1 MAKKPFTPIPP
12 MAELPPA
19 EEINVREL
27 LDKYLSGEIDLICV
41 LGPTASGKTRY
52 AVRLAR
58 QINDLLQKRS
68 LSIRENSEN
77 VPQSWSQ
84 EKEISPHRPHEDHKN
99 EDRLLAPASEKRA
112 TPLAAG
118 GGASHRERQGFF
130 PSPSGMTFNSAE
142 IISADSRQVYRGM
155 DIGTGKDLNEYEEI
169 PYHLMDIVDA
179 GTKYNIFEYQR
190 DFEKVYK
197 DITDRGGIPILCGGS
212 GLYIEAATCGYSLPE
227 VPPDPELR
235 AELEK
240 KSDEELIAQ
249 LASLKPLHNNTDY
262 DTRKRLIRALEI
274 AIYEAEHPVER
285 TSFLPK
291 NTYYIG
297 TLVTREERNARID
310 RRLDDRLKEGMV
322 EEIKGLIDGTHPALA
337 PEHKPIPAEDLI
349 YYGLEYKFVTLYL
362 IGELTFDEMRTQLAT
377 AIHQFA
383 KRQMTW
389 FRGMERK
396 GIRIHWTNV

>member
-1 MAKKPFTPIPP
+1 

-19 EEINVREL
+19 EEINVREI
-27 LDKYLSGEIDLICV
+27 LDKYLAGEIDLICV

-52 AVRLAR
+52 AVQLAR
-58 QINDLLQKRS
+58 EINALTGA
-68 LSIRENSEN
+68 
-77 VPQSWSQ
+77 
-84 EKEISPHRPHEDHKN
+84 
-99 EDRLLAPASEKRA
+99 LAS
-112 TPLAAG
+112 
-118 GGASHRERQGFF
+118 
-130 PSPSGMTFNSAE
+130 E

-179 GTKYNIFEYQR
+179 GEKYNIFEYQR
-190 DFEKVYK
+190 DFEKAYK
-197 DITDRGGIPILCGGS
+197 DIRERGCIPILCGGS

-227 VPPDPELR
+227 VPADPELR

-240 KSDEELIAQ
+240 ETDEELIRR
-249 LASLKPLHNNTDY
+249 LASLKPLHNSTDY

-274 AIYEAEHPVER
+274 AIYEAEHPVVR
-285 TSFLPK
+285 TAYLPK

-297 TLVTREERNARID
+297 TLVSRDERNARID
-310 RRLDDRLKEGMV
+310 RRLDARLEEGMV
-322 EEIKGLIDGTHPALA
+322 EEIRSLLDGTHPALGKDIS
-337 PEHKPIPAEDLI
+337 KPISADDLI

-362 IGELTFDEMRTQLAT
+362 TGELTYEQMRTQLAT

-396 GIRIHWTNV
+396 GIRIHWTAL

>member
-1 MAKKPFTPIPP
+1 

-19 EEINVREL
+19 EEINVKEIT
-27 LDKYLSGEIDLICV
+27 DKYLTGEIDLICV

-52 AVRLAR
+52 AVQLAR
-58 QINDLLQKRS
+58 QINTLLQETK
-68 LSIRENSEN
+68 
-77 VPQSWSQ
+77 
-84 EKEISPHRPHEDHKN
+84 
-99 EDRLLAPASEKRA
+99 
-112 TPLAAG
+112 
-118 GGASHRERQGFF
+118 
-130 PSPSGMTFNSAE
+130 AE

-179 GTKYNIFEYQR
+179 GEKYNIFEYQR
-190 DFEKVYK
+190 DFEKAYK
-197 DITDRGGIPILCGGS
+197 DIRGRGGIPILCGGS

-227 VPPDPELR
+227 VPANPELR

-240 KSDEELIAQ
+240 ETDEALIKR
-249 LASLKPLHNNTDY
+249 LSELKPLHNTTDY

-274 AIYEAEHPVER
+274 AIYEAEHPGQR

-291 NTYYIG
+291 NTYSIG
-297 TLVTREERNARID
+297 TLVSRDQRNARID
-310 RRLDDRLKEGMV
+310 RRLDARLEEGMA
-322 EEIKGLIDGTHPALA
+322 EEIRSLIDGTHPALG

-349 YYGLEYKFVTLYL
+349 YYGLEYKFVTLH
-362 IGELTFDEMRTQLAT
+362 ITGELTYEQMRNQLAT

-396 GIRIHWTNV
+396 GIRIHWTEV